1 MFAGGAAGI
10 EKIEPPN
17 VTEQRADRGP
27 LVGGVA
33 NVLGRYAGI
42 ACGQFGILVKSAQ
55 RSSFCKIA
63 SPSSTTLPR

>member
-1 MFAGGAAGI
+1 MFTGGATGI
-10 EKIEPPN
+10 ENIEPPN

-33 NVLGRYAGI
+33 NVLGRYAGV
-42 ACGQFGILVKSAQ
+42 ARGEFGIFVKPAQ

-63 SPSSTTLPR
+63 SPSSTILPR